1 MAVKALLVKNRVSNQ
16 WLYAHFCRPLHCRDD
31 SRRLE
36 SGSFVFGIGY
46 SVTSKIVVFGNE
58 KGGTGK
64 STLAM
69 HVAVA
74 LMVRGLKVATIDLD
88 AGQGTLSRYVSNR
101 ASYAMRTGH
110 KIAQSLHTSILPAA
124 FQDADDAE
132 LTKALGNCGACDV
145 VIIDTPGHDSS
156 LSLAGHSYADI
167 IVTPLNDSLIDL
179 DVLADVDLIKKV
191 ITRPSRFSER
201 VWKAKQLRA
210 RRDGG
215 KVDWI
220 VVRNRLGQLDARNK
234 RLVGEL
240 IDALAKRIGFRLA
253 QGIAERVIYRE
264 MFLDGLTV
272 EDLGA
277 LKADGQLA
285 ISHVAARA
293 ELRALLQALGLPEL
307 RAS

>member
-1 MAVKALLVKNRVSNQ
+1 MSQ
-16 WLYAHFCRPLHCRDD
+16 TP
-31 SRRLE
+31 
-36 SGSFVFGIGY
+36 
-46 SVTSKIVVFGNE
+46 KIIVFGNE

-74 LMVRGLKVATIDLD
+74 LLTRGAKVGTIDLD
-88 AGQGTLSRYVSNR
+88 AQGTLSRYVANR
-101 ASYAMRTGH
+101 EAFAQRSGEAVARTLH
-110 KIAQSLHTSILPAA
+110 KSILAA
-124 FQDADDAE
+124 PVQDADEAE
-132 LTKALGNCGACDV
+132 LAKTLGNMAECDAV
-145 VIIDTPGHDSS
+145 VIDTPGSDSA

-179 DVLADVDLIKKV
+179 DVIATVDPVKKT
-191 ITRPSRFSER
+191 IARPSRYAER

-210 RRDGG
+210 RRDGR
-215 KVDWI
+215 KVDWV

-240 IDALAKRIGFRLA
+240 IDALAKRIGFRVA

-272 EDLGA
+272 EDLSN
-277 LKADGQLA
+277 LKSGGHLA
-285 ISHVAARA
+285 MSHVAARA
-293 ELRALLQALGLPEL
+293 ELRTLLEALNLHAAE
-307 RAS
+307 

>member
-1 MAVKALLVKNRVSNQ
+1 MDVQRAQMTAQGPKV
-16 WLYAHFCRPLHCRDD
+16 
-31 SRRLE
+31 
-36 SGSFVFGIGY
+36 I
-46 SVTSKIVVFGNE
+46 VFGNE

-88 AGQGTLSRYVSNR
+88 AGQGTISRYVANR
-101 ASYAMRTGH
+101 LSFATRKGQA
-110 KIAQSLHTSILPAA
+110 IPQPVHTAILPAD
-124 FQDADDAE
+124 FQGADEAE
-132 LTKALGNCGACDV
+132 LSKTLGNMADCDA

-179 DVLADVDLIKKV
+179 DVLATVDPIKKV
-191 ITRPSRFSER
+191 IARPSRYSER

-215 KVDWI
+215 QIDWV

-240 IDALAKRIGFRLA
+240 IEQLARRIGFRLA

-272 EDLGA
+272 EDLAVLNAG
-277 LKADGQLA
+277 GQLA
-285 ISHVAARA
+285 MSHVAARA
-293 ELRALLQALGLPEL
+293 EMRSLLEALHLPGTPEEWKEGSDSPISSQNKP
-307 RAS
+307 RIEHASS

>member
-1 MAVKALLVKNRVSNQ
+1 MSPKV
-16 WLYAHFCRPLHCRDD
+16 
-31 SRRLE
+31 
-36 SGSFVFGIGY
+36 I
-46 SVTSKIVVFGNE
+46 VFGNE

-88 AGQGTLSRYVSNR
+88 AGQGTISRYVSNR
-101 ASYAMRTGH
+101 QSFADRTHQRVGH
-110 KIAQSLHTSILPAA
+110 SIHRAILPAA
-124 FQDADDAE
+124 FQDADEAE
-132 LTKALGNCGACDV
+132 LSKVIGQLSECDIV
-145 VIIDTPGHDSS
+145 VVDTPGHDSP

-179 DVLADVDLIKKV
+179 DVLATVDPLKRTIA
-191 ITRPSRFSER
+191 RPSRYSEK
-201 VWKAKQLRA
+201 VWKAKQMRA

-215 KVDWI
+215 QIDWV

-234 RLVGEL
+234 RLVGDL
-240 IDALAKRIGFRLA
+240 IDQLARRIGFRVA

-272 EDLGA
+272 EDLSVLNAG
-277 LKADGQLA
+277 GQLA
-285 ISHVAARA
+285 MSHVAARA
-293 ELRALLQALGLPEL
+293 EIRTLLQALGLSDDGTAPISGSSNNQTHPKH
-307 RAS
+307 AA

>member
-1 MAVKALLVKNRVSNQ
+1 MN
-16 WLYAHFCRPLHCRDD
+16 P
-31 SRRLE
+31 
-36 SGSFVFGIGY
+36 
-46 SVTSKIVVFGNE
+46 KIIVFGNE

-69 HVAVA
+69 HLAVA

-88 AGQGTLSRYVSNR
+88 AGQGTLSRYVANR
-101 ASYAMRTGH
+101 ASYAQRTG
-110 KIAQSLHTSILPAA
+110 KEIPQSLHTAILPAP

-132 LTKALGNCGACDV
+132 LSKALGNCGDCDAV
-145 VIIDTPGHDSS
+145 VIDTPGHDSG

-179 DVLADVDLIKKV
+179 DVLAGIDPIKK
-191 ITRPSRFSER
+191 IIARPSRYSER
-201 VWKAKQLRA
+201 AWKAKQMRA

-215 KVDWI
+215 RIDWI

-240 IDALAKRIGFRLA
+240 ITALAKRIGFRVA

-272 EDLGA
+272 EDLSV
-277 LKADGQLA
+277 LKTDGQLVM
-285 ISHVAARA
+285 SHVAARA
-293 ELRALLQALGLPEL
+293 ELRSLMQVLGLPETKAAWMASAAEPL
-307 RAS
+307 SRAYQSPNMSHAPG

>member
-1 MAVKALLVKNRVSNQ
+1 MAAQPKV
-16 WLYAHFCRPLHCRDD
+16 
-31 SRRLE
+31 
-36 SGSFVFGIGY
+36 I
-46 SVTSKIVVFGNE
+46 VFGNE

-64 STLAM
+64 STLAV
-69 HVAVA
+69 HLAVA

-101 ASYAMRTGH
+101 VSFGQRSGQN
-110 KIAQSLHTSILPAA
+110 IAHSIHMSILPAA
-124 FQDADDAE
+124 FQGADEAE
-132 LTKALGNCGACDV
+132 LTKALGNLAGVDV
-145 VIIDTPGHDSS
+145 VVIDTPGHDSA

-179 DVLADVDLIKKV
+179 DVLADVDPLKKT
-191 ITRPSRFSER
+191 IARPSRYAER

-215 KVDWI
+215 QVEWV

-240 IDALAKRIGFRLA
+240 LDALAKRIGFGLA

-272 EDLGA
+272 EDLA
-277 LKADGQLA
+277 VLSKDGHLA
-285 ISHVAARA
+285 MSHVAARA
-293 ELRALLQALGLPEL
+293 EIHSLLQSLGLPDSPQKTSSKPHHAAA
-307 RAS
+307 R

>member
-1 MAVKALLVKNRVSNQ
+1 MAQN
-16 WLYAHFCRPLHCRDD
+16 P
-31 SRRLE
+31 
-36 SGSFVFGIGY
+36 
-46 SVTSKIVVFGNE
+46 KIIVFGNE

-88 AGQGTLSRYVSNR
+88 GQGTMSRYVGNR
-101 ASYAMRTGH
+101 AAFAQRTDQ
-110 KIAQSLHTSILPAA
+110 KIPLPVHTAILPAA
-124 FQDADDAE
+124 FQEADEAE
-132 LTKALGNCGACDV
+132 LSKTLAGLGNCDAV
-145 VIIDTPGHDSS
+145 VIDTPGHNSA

-179 DVLADVDLIKKV
+179 DVLATVDPVKKA
-191 ITRPSRFSER
+191 IARPSRYAES

-215 KVDWI
+215 SIDWV

-240 IDALAKRIGFRLA
+240 IDQLARRIGFRIA

-272 EDLGA
+272 EDLA
-277 LKADGQLA
+277 TLKSGGHLA
-285 ISHVAARA
+285 MSHVAARA
-293 ELRALLQALGLPEL
+293 EMRTLLEALGLPDDVEAWN
-307 RAS
+307 RASSAPISAVDKPQANHAAT

>member
-1 MAVKALLVKNRVSNQ
+1 MTPKV
-16 WLYAHFCRPLHCRDD
+16 
-31 SRRLE
+31 
-36 SGSFVFGIGY
+36 I
-46 SVTSKIVVFGNE
+46 VFGNE

-69 HVAVA
+69 HLAAA

-88 AGQGTLSRYVSNR
+88 AGQGTLSRYVANR
-101 ASYAMRTGH
+101 ASYAQRMNRPVP
-110 KIAQSLHTSILPAA
+110 QSVHTAILPAD
-124 FQDADDAE
+124 FQDADEAE
-132 LTKALGNCGACDV
+132 LTKALAAASECHA
-145 VIIDTPGHDSS
+145 VIIDTPGHNST

-179 DVLADVDLIKKV
+179 DVLADVDPIKKT
-191 ITRPSRFSER
+191 IARPSRFSER

-215 KVDWI
+215 RMDWV

-240 IDALAKRIGFRLA
+240 IDALAKRIGFRVA

-272 EDLGA
+272 EDLSA
-277 LKADGQLA
+277 ISNDGQLA
-285 ISHVAARA
+285 MSHVAARA
-293 ELRALLQALGLPEL
+293 ELRTLIQSLGLAESPAQWTAREAEPIS
-307 RAS
+307 RVQTMSATHAAR

>member
-1 MAVKALLVKNRVSNQ
+1 LN
-16 WLYAHFCRPLHCRDD
+16 P
-31 SRRLE
+31 
-36 SGSFVFGIGY
+36 
-46 SVTSKIVVFGNE
+46 IVIVFGNE

-74 LMVRGLKVATIDLD
+74 LLVRGLKVGTIDLD
-88 AGQGTLSRYVSNR
+88 AGQGTLSRYVAHR
-101 ASYAMRTGH
+101 AAFAARSGRPV
-110 KIAQSLHTSILPAA
+110 AQPRHAAILPAA

-132 LTKALGNCGACDV
+132 LAKTLGNLADMDAV
-145 VIIDTPGHDSS
+145 VIDTPGHASPLS
-156 LSLAGHSYADI
+156 LSGHSYADI

-179 DVLADVDLIKKV
+179 DVLADVDPIKKA
-191 ITRPSRFSER
+191 IASPSRYADR

-215 KVDWI
+215 RVDWL
-220 VVRNRLGQLDARNK
+220 VVRNRMGQLDARNK

-240 IDALAKRIGFRLA
+240 IDALAKRIGFRVA

-272 EDLGA
+272 EDLGVLNA
-277 LKADGQLA
+277 GGHLA
-285 ISHVAARA
+285 MSHVAARA
-293 ELRALLQALGLPEL
+293 EMRALLEALRLPPAWTEGPAAPISPAMSDAP
-307 RAS
+307 RHAAAR